1 MKQRQNEG
9 QKLVVAKGE
18 EGGRGLHW
26 DFEISGCKL
35 VYRGWINNR
44 VLLCSMGSYIQY
56 PVVNHNGKGYEIGC
70 VSMYGAGLAVGSP
83 ELSLLSLPSRPEP
96 LQTPGL
102 GSCAARARA
111 R

>member
-18 EGGRGLHW
+18 EGGRGLQW

-70 VSMYGAGLAVGSP
+70 VSMYTLLYRICPYESFCCTAVINTT
-83 ELSLLSLPSRPEP
+83 LSFN
-96 LQTPGL
+96 
-102 GSCAARARA
+102 
-111 R
+111 